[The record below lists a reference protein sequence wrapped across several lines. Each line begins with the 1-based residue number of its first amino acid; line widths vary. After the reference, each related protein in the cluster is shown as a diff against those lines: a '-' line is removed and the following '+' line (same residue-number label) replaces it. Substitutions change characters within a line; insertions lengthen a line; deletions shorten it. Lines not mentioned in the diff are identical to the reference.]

1 MVRAKVHGTFALF
14 FSMRLPLGISLFVA
28 GALLWF
34 AAGRWRTPV
43 PPYVPR
49 LGLGVSALGL
59 GVLAATQPCVAWTL
73 VSSCFSVVAIVLFLS
88 VIAEMLRR

>member
-1 MVRAKVHGTFALF
+1 
-14 FSMRLPLGISLFVA
+14 MRLALGVSLFVV
-28 GALLWF
+28 GALLWY

-49 LGLGVSALGL
+49 LGLGMSALGL
-59 GVLAATQPCVAWTL
+59 GVLAATQPGVPWTFA
-73 VSSCFSVVAIVLFLS
+73 SICFSVVAIVLLLS